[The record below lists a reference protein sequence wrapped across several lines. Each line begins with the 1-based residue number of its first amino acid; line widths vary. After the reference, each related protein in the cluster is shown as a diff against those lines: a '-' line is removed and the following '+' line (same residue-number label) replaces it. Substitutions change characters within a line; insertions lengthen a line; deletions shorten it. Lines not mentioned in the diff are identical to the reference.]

1 VYLIVLVV
9 DDPNTC
15 GDILAAW
22 EKIGIPGATILD
34 SVGMQRIRQ
43 HGITDNIPL
52 MPSLS
57 DLLKLSEI
65 RHRTIFSVVPDK
77 TMVKKVVEI
86 TQDVIGDFN
95 DKNTGFMFTVKVE
108 EVFGLQ
114 QA

>member
-1 VYLIVLVV
+1 MYLLVLVV

-15 GDILAAW
+15 GDILEAW
-22 EKIGIPGATILD
+22 EGIGIPGATILD

-43 HGITDNIPL
+43 HGIKDDIPL

-57 DLLKLSEI
+57 DLFKLSEI

-77 TMVKKVVEI
+77 MMVKKVADV
-86 TQDVIGDFN
+86 TQDVIGDFEE
-95 DKNTGFMFTVKVE
+95 KNTGFMFTVKVE

-114 QA
+114 QS